1 LPEREAVG
9 GAPEIE
15 RATTSQ
21 IMYIYIYIYA
31 DIRICIGLATSQ
43 SMYNVSIVGLLC
55 AHARTAG

>member
-21 IMYIYIYIYA
+21 IMYIYIYIY
-31 DIRICIGLATSQ
+31 I
-43 SMYNVSIVGLLC
+43 
-55 AHARTAG
+55 